1 MDSLRIITES
11 PLILISL
18 FLLVTALGFFI
29 GFSIKKI
36 LEKKNLSNAKAN
48 ATKIIED
55 AKKERE
61 VLIRE
66 GTLKAKDVL
75 HEMKNEFEKESR
87 EKKRDLV
94 QLEKR
99 LSFKEENL
107 DKKLTFIDSKESEFN
122 KREGALKGKEESLT
136 KKDLEMNE
144 VLKQAKEK
152 LERVAGLTVTDAKK
166 ELMDMLINEAKHE
179 SAKRIKLVEDEAKE
193 TAEKEAKRLIS
204 IAIERYSGEYV
215 SERSVSV
222 INLPSDDM
230 KGRIIGREGR
240 NIRTLEA
247 MTGIDFIIDD
257 TPGAIILSGFNPIR
271 REVARLSLEK
281 LMADGRIH
289 PARIEEVV
297 KRTETEL
304 EKSIKEAGQKAIFEL
319 GITNLHPELQRLVG
333 MLKFRYSYTQ
343 NQYYHSIECA
353 HIAGM
358 MAAELKINI
367 KDAKK
372 AALLHDIGKAIDH
385 EVEGTHAMIGYDYAK
400 KYGEPEFIARAIGA
414 HHEEIKK
421 ETSLDFIVQAADA
434 ISGGR
439 PGARTEILESYL
451 QRIDDLEK
459 IANSFE
465 GVTKSF
471 AIQAGR
477 EIRILVEGETM
488 TDDKVTILSRDI
500 ARKIESQLTYPGQ
513 IKVTV
518 IKETRA
524 VDYAK

>member
-1 MDSLRIITES
+1 MEGTNFLTQFPYITV
-11 PLILISL
+11 PAVLIVG
-18 FLLVTALGFFI
+18 FVLGFI
-29 GFSIKKI
+29 IKKV
-36 LEKKNLSNAKAN
+36 LERTSINSAKVNAQ
-48 ATKIIED
+48 KIIEE

-61 VLIRE
+61 VMIKE
-66 GTLKAKDVL
+66 GTLKAKDLV
-75 HEMKNEFEKESR
+75 HEMKGDFEKESR
-87 EKKRDLV
+87 EKRRDLT

-107 DKKLTFIDSKESEFN
+107 DKKLSLIDTKEGEFN
-122 KREGALKGKEESLT
+122 RRENGLKTKEESLG
-136 KKDLEMNE
+136 KKENE
-144 VLKQAKEK
+144 LTELVKQAKEK
-152 LERVAGLTVTDAKK
+152 LERVSGLTVTDAKK
-166 ELMDMLINEAKHE
+166 ELMDMLVNEAKYE
-179 SAKRIKLVEDEAKE
+179 SAKRMKIIEDEAKE
-193 TAEKEAKRLIS
+193 NAEKEAKRLIS
-204 IAIERYSGEYV
+204 IAIDRYSGDYV
-215 SERSVSV
+215 SERAVSV
-222 INLPSDDM
+222 ITLPSDDM

-257 TPGAIILSGFNPIR
+257 TPGAIILSGFHPIR

-297 KRTETEL
+297 KRTEKEI
-304 EKSIKEAGQKAIFEL
+304 EKTIKEAGQQALLEL
-319 GITNLHPELQRLVG
+319 GIHNLHPELQRLVG
-333 MLKFRYSYTQ
+333 MLKYRYSYTQ

-358 MAAELKINI
+358 LGAELKINV

-400 KYGEPEFIARAIGA
+400 KYGEPEYIARAIGA

-421 ETSLDFIVQAADA
+421 ETSLDYIVQAADA

-439 PGARTEILESYL
+439 PGARSEILESYL

-477 EIRILVEGETM
+477 EIRILVEGENM
-488 TDDKVTILSRDI
+488 PDEKVSMLSRDI